1 MFADTISYIH
11 WKTKFSK
18 ILLSTGVRE
27 IALPASFRLLTLG
40 KGRTFAHFQSGGIWP
55 WAIDALKIE
64 QIGAATKVELSFNTQ
79 FGI

>member
-27 IALPASFRLLTLG
+27 IALPASFRLTLG
-40 KGRTFAHFQSGGIWP
+40 KGRTFAHFQSGGTWP
-55 WAIDALKIE
+55 WAVDALKIE
-64 QIGAATKVELSFNTQ
+64 QIGAARTVELAFNTH